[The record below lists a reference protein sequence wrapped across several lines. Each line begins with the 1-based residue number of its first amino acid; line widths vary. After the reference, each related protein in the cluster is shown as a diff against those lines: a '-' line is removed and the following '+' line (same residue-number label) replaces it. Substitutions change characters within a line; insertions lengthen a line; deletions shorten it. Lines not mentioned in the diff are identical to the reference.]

1 MLLEL
6 ALLGKGFAMVPEF
19 LCHDH
24 IKSGRLVH
32 IHKSLYGQEIPIS
45 VVMPE
50 QKEVPMRVKKFSE
63 FLTRQLKEILSPI

>member
-24 IKSGRLVH
+24 IKFGRLVH